1 MRNEFILTPRF
12 HSLLRYTIYEI
23 QYTSLGF
30 AKAYRYSYNYKEFI
44 KKEKIKIK
52 TIIFDL
58 DDTLVKTSKLYNR
71 ARNEFSSLMQELG
84 FNSEESLAKLDEVD
98 ISYIKECGFMKERY
112 PLSLGKTYE
121 YFCKINSEKINPVLK
136 KKIED
141 IGWQVFRQIPELV
154 DGVYQILDIL
164 SKKYFLIL
172 ATLGDPQVQEEK
184 VRLSGLKKYFSEIY
198 VLKHKHVEEYQN
210 ILRKHNLDK
219 KDTWI
224 IGNSVRSDLNPGL
237 KLGINCILI
246 PYLSWKFE
254 EEEPLS
260 EQIDKQIKI
269 SEIFK
274 YKRKRI

>member
-1 MRNEFILTPRF
+1 M
-12 HSLLRYTIYEI
+12 
-23 QYTSLGF
+23 F
-30 AKAYRYSYNYKEFI
+30 AKAYHYSYNYKEFMQ
-44 KKEKIKIK
+44 KERIKIK

-58 DDTLVKTSKLYNR
+58 DDTLIKTSKLYNH
-71 ARNEFSSLMQELG
+71 ARDEFSSLMQELG
-84 FNSEESLAKLDEVD
+84 FNSEESLVKLDEVD
-98 ISYIKECGFMKERY
+98 INYIKEYGFVKERY

-121 YFCKINSEKINPVLK
+121 YFSQKNGKEINLELK
-136 KKIED
+136 KKIEE
-141 IGWQVFRQIPELV
+141 IGWQVFRQIPVLV
-154 DGVYQILDIL
+154 DGAYRVLDTL

-184 VRLSGLKKYFSEIY
+184 VRVSGLKKYFSEIY
-198 VLKHKHVEEYQN
+198 VLKHKNVEEYQN
-210 ILRKHNLDK
+210 ILTENNLNK

-260 EQIDKQIKI
+260 ENYLQLD
-269 SEIFK
+269 SLEEVLN
-274 YKRKRI
+274 YL

>member
-1 MRNEFILTPRF
+1 M
-12 HSLLRYTIYEI
+12 
-23 QYTSLGF
+23 Q
-30 AKAYRYSYNYKEFI
+30 
-44 KKEKIKIK
+44 KEKMKIK

-58 DDTLVKTSKLYNR
+58 DDTLIKTSKLYNH
-71 ARNEFSSLMQELG
+71 ARDEFSSLMQELG
-84 FNSEESLAKLDEVD
+84 FNSEESLIKLDEVD
-98 ISYIKECGFMKERY
+98 INYIKEYGFVKERY

-121 YFCKINSEKINPVLK
+121 YFSQKNGKEINPELK
-136 KKIED
+136 KKIEE

-154 DGVYQILDIL
+154 DGVYQVLEIL

-184 VRLSGLKKYFSEIY
+184 VRVSGLKKYFSEVYI
-198 VLKHKHVEEYQN
+198 LKHKNVEEYQN
-210 ILRKHNLDK
+210 ILREHNLDK

-260 EQIDKQIKI
+260 ENYLQLDSLK
-269 SEIFK
+269 EVLN
-274 YKRKRI
+274 YL

>member
-1 MRNEFILTPRF
+1 M
-12 HSLLRYTIYEI
+12 
-23 QYTSLGF
+23 Q
-30 AKAYRYSYNYKEFI
+30 KERR
-44 KKEKIKIK
+44 KIK

-58 DDTLVKTSKLYNR
+58 DDTLIKTSKLYNR
-71 ARNEFSSLMQELG
+71 ARDEFSSLMQELG
-84 FNSEESLAKLDEVD
+84 FDSEESLIKLDEVD
-98 ISYIKECGFMKERY
+98 ISYIKEYGFVKERY

-121 YFCKINSEKINPVLK
+121 YFCKINGEKINPLLK

-154 DGVYQILDIL
+154 DGVYQILDTL

-172 ATLGDPQVQEEK
+172 ATLGDPQVQEGK
-184 VRLSGLKKYFSEIY
+184 VRSSGLKKYFSEIY
-198 VLKHKHVEEYQN
+198 VLKHKNVEEYQN
-210 ILRKHNLDK
+210 ILREHNLDK
-219 KDTWI
+219 EDTWI

-260 EQIDKQIKI
+260 K
-269 SEIFK
+269 K
-274 YKRKRI
+274 YLQLDSLEEVLNYL

>member
-1 MRNEFILTPRF
+1 M
-12 HSLLRYTIYEI
+12 
-23 QYTSLGF
+23 Q
-30 AKAYRYSYNYKEFI
+30 KERM
-44 KKEKIKIK
+44 KIK

-58 DDTLVKTSKLYNR
+58 DDTLIKTSKLYNR
-71 ARNEFSSLMQELG
+71 ARNEFSSLMKGLG
-84 FNSEESLAKLDEVD
+84 FNSEESLIKLDEVD
-98 ISYIKECGFMKERY
+98 ISYIKEYGFVKERY

-121 YFCKINSEKINPVLK
+121 YFCKINGEKINPPIK

-154 DGVYQILDIL
+154 DGVYQVLDAL
-164 SKKYFLIL
+164 NKKYFLIL

-184 VRLSGLKKYFSEIY
+184 VRSSGLKKYFSEIY
-198 VLKHKHVEEYQN
+198 VLKHKNVEEYQN
-210 ILRKHNLDK
+210 ILREHNLDK

-224 IGNSVRSDLNPGL
+224 VGNSVRSDLNPGL

-260 EQIDKQIKI
+260 K
-269 SEIFK
+269 K
-274 YKRKRI
+274 YLQLDSLEEVLDHL

>member
-1 MRNEFILTPRF
+1 M
-12 HSLLRYTIYEI
+12 
-23 QYTSLGF
+23 
-30 AKAYRYSYNYKEFI
+30 
-44 KKEKIKIK
+44 KIK

-58 DDTLVKTSKLYNR
+58 DDTLIKTSKLYNH
-71 ARNEFSSLMQELG
+71 ARDEFSSLMQELG
-84 FNSEESLAKLDEVD
+84 FNSEESLIKLDEVD
-98 ISYIKECGFMKERY
+98 INYIKEYGFVKERY

-121 YFCKINSEKINPVLK
+121 YFSQKNGKEINPELK

-154 DGVYQILDIL
+154 DGVYQVLETL

-184 VRLSGLKKYFSEIY
+184 VRVSGLKKYFSEVY
-198 VLKHKHVEEYQN
+198 VLKHKNVEEYQN
-210 ILRKHNLDK
+210 ILRQHNLDK

-260 EQIDKQIKI
+260 ENYLQLDSLK
-269 SEIFK
+269 EVLN
-274 YKRKRI
+274 YL